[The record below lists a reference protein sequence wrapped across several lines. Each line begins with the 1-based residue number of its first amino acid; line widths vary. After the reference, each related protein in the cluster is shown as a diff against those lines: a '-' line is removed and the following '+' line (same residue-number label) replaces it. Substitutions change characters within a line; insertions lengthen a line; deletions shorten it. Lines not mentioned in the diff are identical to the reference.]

1 MFKNKEDFLTA
12 VTAIGTCED
21 DVQRRELLASLQN
34 ETAELFDSHDTLT
47 KSNANLTADNEKLRN
62 ANMSLF
68 LQIGANKTPEQQQR
82 DSTGIESHE
91 NKAPRKFE
99 DLFDEKGGIK

>member
-1 MFKNKEDFLTA
+1 MYKNKEEFLTA

-21 DVQRRELLASLQN
+21 EVQRRELLATLQN

-47 KSNANLTADNEKLRN
+47 QANTDLTADNEKLRN

-68 LQIGANKTPEQQQR
+68 LQMGANKTPEQQQR
-82 DSTGIESHE
+82 DSTGIESQQ

-99 DLFDEKGGIK
+99 DLFNEKGEIK